1 MLLCLLGEDVS
12 PVMMKGK
19 PIDVAG
25 NRYSRSKPFIVLVI
39 ALPLSIFVLILL
51 FWIDLVMD
59 TSMGLVFIP
68 EFLAG
73 MLGVLI
79 GFGFGLS
86 IEYMNDTRK
95 GAELLD
101 DLLVE
106 LAICL
111 GLIERLKEDQH
122 LKLPT
127 GIWTMGIMSGSLS
140 SIRDNKIRR
149 DLYAHYM
156 AIEGLNWQ
164 TSNMIQLMGQVNDDV
179 IRRFQAHIDERSA
192 IVASQILSFLKSVDH
207 EGKVLTKN

>member
-1 MLLCLLGEDVS
+1 M
-12 PVMMKGK
+12 
-19 PIDVAG
+19 
-25 NRYSRSKPFIVLVI
+25 
-39 ALPLSIFVLILL
+39 
-51 FWIDLVMD
+51 
-59 TSMGLVFIP
+59 LVF
-68 EFLAG
+68 
-73 MLGVLI
+73 MI
-79 GFGFGLS
+79 GFGFLLS

-111 GLIERLKEDQH
+111 GLIERFKEDQH

-140 SIRDNKIRR
+140 SIRDNRIRR
-149 DLYAHYM
+149 ELYANYM